1 MNVVT
6 FINQPI
12 PRSLVF
18 AVLEIVG
25 ENIEG
30 LSKQKVASDS
40 PMFDLAKEQIIQEIG
55 MYLSWCGAGNGV
67 HLIAADEQQG
77 DKKELLGFMLITAH
91 LDGSKVAGL
100 NYTAVRQQH
109 RRKGVLREMMS
120 ELTKHYPV
128 VGLGS
133 SIENVPIYERLGF
146 SPVGARGTQISMTN
160 GVIPRGQM
168 ASVDMDFVNQ
178 LPTVKKQKEILRDR
192 FGKKVKS
199 VYDDFKQL
207 QVEEAE
213 RVKQYLKGRE
223 VL

>member
-6 FINQPI
+6 FINERI
-12 PRSLVF
+12 PTSLVY
-18 AVLEIVG
+18 AVLEIVA

-30 LSKQKVASDS
+30 LCKQKLAPDS

-55 MYLSWCGAGNGV
+55 MYLSWCGTGKAV

-120 ELTKHYPV
+120 ELTKHYPL

-133 SIENVPIYERLGF
+133 SIENVTVYERLGF
-146 SPVGARGTQISMTN
+146 SPVGARETQISMAN

-168 ASVDMDFVNQ
+168 DSVDMDFVNQ